1 MSLRFYGISPW
12 EKEVLYGL
20 FNNKFK
26 IIQEEIAQ
34 IDTNFVSELIIIIP
48 VQFSE
53 EFFKWF
59 EFRSWER
66 VKSLLKELKRRR
78 GRGNA
83 IKIEIIFTGNPNVR
97 LIADLNETHLF
108 NSSIEKID
116 FVVELLPYHLN
127 EASIPKNPSEV
138 IYGLFSNKFQVIQEE
153 TEQTVPNFVTGLTII
168 IPIQFSEEFFKWFEF
183 RDWEKVKSIL
193 KEMKRRRGR
202 GNAIT
207 SEIVFIGKP
216 NVRFIIDQNEPYLF
230 NNAIEKIDF
239 VVELLPYH
247 LNETNIPKNLSEV
260 IYKFDTETSKW
271 RLNMT
276 VIKDKKFVFTK
287 KG

>member
-12 EKEVLYGL
+12 EQEVLYGL
-20 FNNKFK
+20 FSNKFK
-26 IIQEEIAQ
+26 IIQEEITQ
-34 IDTNFVSELIIIIP
+34 TDTNFVSELVIIIP

-83 IKIEIIFTGNPNVR
+83 IKIEIVFTGNPNVR

-138 IYGLFSNKFQVIQEE
+138 IY
-153 TEQTVPNFVTGLTII
+153 
-168 IPIQFSEEFFKWFEF
+168 
-183 RDWEKVKSIL
+183 
-193 KEMKRRRGR
+193 
-202 GNAIT
+202 
-207 SEIVFIGKP
+207 
-216 NVRFIIDQNEPYLF
+216 
-230 NNAIEKIDF
+230 
-239 VVELLPYH
+239 
-247 LNETNIPKNLSEV
+247 
-260 IYKFDTETSKW
+260 KFDTETSKW
-271 RLNMT
+271 RLSMA
-276 VIKDKKFVFTK
+276 VYKDKKFIFTK
-287 KG
+287 NGWRPIT

>member
-12 EKEVLYGL
+12 EQEVLYGL
-20 FNNKFK
+20 FSNKFK
-26 IIQEEIAQ
+26 IIQEETTQ
-34 IDTNFVSELIIIIP
+34 IDTSFVSELIIIIP

-59 EFRSWER
+59 EFRAWER
-66 VKSLLKELKRRR
+66 VKSILKEMKRRR

-83 IKIEIIFTGNPNVR
+83 IRIEIVFIGSPNVR

-138 IYGLFSNKFQVIQEE
+138 IY
-153 TEQTVPNFVTGLTII
+153 
-168 IPIQFSEEFFKWFEF
+168 
-183 RDWEKVKSIL
+183 
-193 KEMKRRRGR
+193 
-202 GNAIT
+202 
-207 SEIVFIGKP
+207 
-216 NVRFIIDQNEPYLF
+216 
-230 NNAIEKIDF
+230 
-239 VVELLPYH
+239 
-247 LNETNIPKNLSEV
+247 
-260 IYKFDTETSKW
+260 KFDTETSKW
-271 RLNMT
+271 KLNM
-276 VIKDKKFVFTK
+276 VIAEDKKFVFTK

>member
-12 EKEVLYGL
+12 EIEVLYGIL
-20 FNNKFK
+20 DDKFTVV
-26 IIQEEIAQ
+26 QEETEQ
-34 IDTNFVSELIIIIP
+34 TDPNFVSVIIITIP

-83 IKIEIIFTGNPNVR
+83 IKIEIVFTGKPNVR
-97 LIADLNETHLF
+97 LITDLNESHLF

-138 IYGLFSNKFQVIQEE
+138 IY
-153 TEQTVPNFVTGLTII
+153 
-168 IPIQFSEEFFKWFEF
+168 
-183 RDWEKVKSIL
+183 
-193 KEMKRRRGR
+193 
-202 GNAIT
+202 
-207 SEIVFIGKP
+207 
-216 NVRFIIDQNEPYLF
+216 
-230 NNAIEKIDF
+230 
-239 VVELLPYH
+239 
-247 LNETNIPKNLSEV
+247 
-260 IYKFDTETSKW
+260 KFDTETSKW
-271 RLNMT
+271 RLSMA
-276 VIKDKKFVFTK
+276 VYKDKKFIFTK
-287 KG
+287 NGWLPIT

>member
-1 MSLRFYGISPW
+1 MNDDPSAMSLRFYGISPW
-12 EKEVLYGL
+12 EQEVLYGL
-20 FNNKFK
+20 FSNKFK
-26 IIQEEIAQ
+26 IIQEETTQ
-34 IDTNFVSELIIIIP
+34 TDTNFVSELVIIIP

-83 IKIEIIFTGNPNVR
+83 IKIEIVFTGNPNVR

-138 IYGLFSNKFQVIQEE
+138 IY
-153 TEQTVPNFVTGLTII
+153 
-168 IPIQFSEEFFKWFEF
+168 
-183 RDWEKVKSIL
+183 
-193 KEMKRRRGR
+193 
-202 GNAIT
+202 
-207 SEIVFIGKP
+207 
-216 NVRFIIDQNEPYLF
+216 
-230 NNAIEKIDF
+230 
-239 VVELLPYH
+239 
-247 LNETNIPKNLSEV
+247 
-260 IYKFDTETSKW
+260 KFDTETSKW
-271 RLNMT
+271 RLSMA
-276 VIKDKKFVFTK
+276 VYKDKKFIFTK
-287 KG
+287 NGWRPIT

>member
-12 EKEVLYGL
+12 EQEVLYGL
-20 FNNKFK
+20 FSNKFK
-26 IIQEEIAQ
+26 IIQEETTQ
-34 IDTNFVSELIIIIP
+34 TDTNFVSELVIIIP

-83 IKIEIIFTGNPNVR
+83 IKIEIVFTGNPNVR

-138 IYGLFSNKFQVIQEE
+138 IY
-153 TEQTVPNFVTGLTII
+153 
-168 IPIQFSEEFFKWFEF
+168 
-183 RDWEKVKSIL
+183 
-193 KEMKRRRGR
+193 
-202 GNAIT
+202 
-207 SEIVFIGKP
+207 
-216 NVRFIIDQNEPYLF
+216 
-230 NNAIEKIDF
+230 
-239 VVELLPYH
+239 
-247 LNETNIPKNLSEV
+247 
-260 IYKFDTETSKW
+260 KFDTDSGRWK
-271 RLNMT
+271 LNMIT
-276 VIKDKKFVFTK
+276 ADDKKFISTEKGWKIFT
-287 KG
+287 